1 MRGKGDCQ
9 KLVYTGNNYGFAHC
23 MYKIMQDS
31 HIACAE
37 GGGEGGGGGGGGG
50 ESATPT
56 GLDLSHPHGSWSQ
69 PSPQAWVSVT
79 PMGLGL
85 DHQMMSGRVR

>member
-9 KLVYTGNNYGFAHC
+9 KLVYTGNNDGFAHC

-37 GGGEGGGGGGGGG
+37 GGGGGGWRGGGGGVGHPHGAGSQSPPRVLV
-50 ESATPT
+50 SATPT
-56 GLDLSHPHGSWSQ
+56 GLGLSHPHG
-69 PSPQAWVSVT
+69 PGT
-79 PMGLGL
+79 
-85 DHQMMSGRVR
+85 